1 MQEPNIK
8 SGQIVFVFKMTQYQ
22 LYNVSGVNGGHF
34 GHFWPRGVP
43 WEGCLSGNG
52 HFLRLL
58 GGEIGVKGPPTCPEW
73 FLAQPATIWGWSEH
87 FSNDPS
93 PSGDPPEAKKW
104 LFRAFSGIFGTK
116 KLCHPPKLMFAIVPH
131 KILVFMP
138 KIRTFGPK
146 MGPNNFGNPIKSV

>member
-1 MQEPNIK
+1 MI
-8 SGQIVFVFKMTQYQ
+8 
-22 LYNVSGVNGGHF
+22 GVNWGHF
-34 GHFWPRGVP
+34 DHFWPLGVP
-43 WEGCLSGNG
+43 WEGCLSENG

-58 GGEIGVKGPPTCPEW
+58 WDKNGVKGPPICPEW

-116 KLCHPPKLMFAIVPH
+116 KLCHPPKLIFAIVPH
-131 KILVFMP
+131 KIPVLMP

-146 MGPNNFGNPIKSV
+146 MGPNNFGNPIKPV